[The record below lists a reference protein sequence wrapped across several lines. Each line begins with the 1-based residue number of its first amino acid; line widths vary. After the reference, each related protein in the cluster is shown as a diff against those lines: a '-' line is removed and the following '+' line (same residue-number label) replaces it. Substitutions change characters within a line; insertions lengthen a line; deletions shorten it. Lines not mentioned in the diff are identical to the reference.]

1 MKRRDEQRKHWAD
14 TYRKDKGHRCERKV
28 GMGKSRKVLKEE
40 SGKIG
45 TE

>member
-1 MKRRDEQRKHWAD
+1 MQKTGEQRKHWAD
-14 TYRKDKGHRCERKV
+14 TYRKDKVCRCERKV
-28 GMGKSRKVLKEE
+28 DMGKSKGELKEE

>member
-1 MKRRDEQRKHWAD
+1 MSKGGIGQTHTEKI
-14 TYRKDKGHRCERKV
+14 KGHRCERKV